1 MEWRKNLSVSGNAGL
16 TGAELRMR
24 ALGCE
29 GVCFRK
35 GSHACFFDVRREAV
49 ILALMSVM
57 CPSTIVGRDDSR
69 LTFPQ
74 GFVHHMLRY
83 HFTSTQ
89 CIISPS
95 NIPQLNS
102 KLLPHRAIHQLNSAT
117 VLARLFVIIKK
128 KKR

>member
-1 MEWRKNLSVSGNAGL
+1 M
-16 TGAELRMR
+16 
-24 ALGCE
+24 
-29 GVCFRK
+29 
-35 GSHACFFDVRREAV
+35 

-69 LTFPQ
+69 LTFPR

-102 KLLPHRAIHQLNSAT
+102 KLLPHRAILQLNSAT
-117 VLARLFVIIKK
+117 ALARLFVIITKK
-128 KKR
+128 KKKKIAPVLK